1 MTTNSEWLHIDWTDV
16 YNQLSDIVLKMRNK
30 WIQMTKDKLCN
41 KADIT
46 FASILRARKMNKM
59 RIKTINKLKKI
70 WIFVKILEMPI
81 ENW

>member
-1 MTTNSEWLHIDWTDV
+1 
-16 YNQLSDIVLKMRNK
+16 
-30 WIQMTKDKLCN
+30 MTKDKLCN

-70 WIFVKILEMPI
+70 GIFVKILEMPI
-81 ENW
+81 EN